1 MPIILYTNLTSL
13 NFTLDGDYDGENST
27 LYVDQT
33 LPTNLPFSGTIITED
48 GSIANYTGF
57 VGNKSA

>member
-1 MPIILYTNLTSL
+1 MPMMMVLIDDDGGDG
-13 NFTLDGDYDGENST
+13 DGDYDGENST

-48 GSIANYTGF
+48 GSIF
-57 VGNKSA
+57 VFDEKQLLVCK